1 MESDQEINQRELSEL
16 PEEPLLPLR
25 NFFPDEASET
35 LAILAKRSSLMEE
48 IRRTDNKFDI
58 FDIKEEIIKVEGE
71 IWQAKVKAAI
81 LGSVVNFL
89 ESREKI
95 VLALRNF
102 DTRVKNND
110 GTYILDTDYYGRII
124 NEALEQRRL
133 SAKGKFQYGFLT
145 LKEIG
150 QVIGPISGERVRQ
163 IETKALRKVSEVI
176 TDEDL
181 LFYCKIISQDNP
193 DTEELLKDFRK
204 KYRGSKNIND
214 DITTDIATDIPL
226 RDRDIYEL
234 ELPTRIRTAL
244 LRAGVK
250 TVGSLVDLLDQI
262 PDSNIYKLDY
272 YHIRLIGQKGMT
284 ELKLELSN
292 YLANMADRD

>member
-110 GTYILDTDYYGRII
+110 GTYILDTDYYERIV
-124 NEALEQRRL
+124 NETVEQGKLPIKRKWR
-133 SAKGKFQYGFLT
+133 AKYRGGLT
-145 LKEIG
+145 LEETG
-150 QVIGPISGERVRQ
+150 RVIGSVSRERVRQ
-163 IETKALRKVSEVI
+163 IEKKASRKISKVL
-176 TDEDL
+176 TDENF
-181 LFYCKIISQDNP
+181 LFYCKTISQD
-193 DTEELLKDFRK
+193 DYDGGKLLEDFRK
-204 KYRGSKNIND
+204 RMVDGLYGG
-214 DITTDIATDIPL
+214 ITSDTPL
-226 RDRDIYEL
+226 R
-234 ELPTRIRTAL
+234 
-244 LRAGVK
+244 
-250 TVGSLVDLLDQI
+250 
-262 PDSNIYKLDY
+262 N
-272 YHIRLIGQKGMT
+272 RLIK
-284 ELKLELSN
+284 ELGLSRRVELTLWRAEMKTIGDIMDFLVADSYPDAYIHMRNLGFKRIAEIKTKFSKLSN
-292 YLANMADRD
+292 YLTGKPDRD